1 MGIVVMCLILDPPDV
16 SIEENW
22 LQKPDMSW
30 EVELV
35 CTAHANPPAEVR
47 GGGASLYTAHA
58 NPPAEVRGCG
68 ASLYGPR
75 QPSSR
80 GKGRWS

>member
-1 MGIVVMCLILDPPDV
+1 MCIISDPPDV

-35 CTAHANPPAEVR
+35 CTAHANPPAEVK
-47 GGGASLYTAHA
+47 GGRASLYR
-58 NPPAEVRGCG
+58 PC
-68 ASLYGPR
+68 
-75 QPSSR
+75 
-80 GKGRWS
+80 

>member
-1 MGIVVMCLILDPPDV
+1 MSIVVMCLILDPPDV

-35 CTAHANPPAEVR
+35 CTTHANPPAEVR
-47 GGGASLYTAHA
+47 VGGASLY
-58 NPPAEVRGCG
+58 R
-68 ASLYGPR
+68 PR
-75 QPSSR
+75 QPSSS